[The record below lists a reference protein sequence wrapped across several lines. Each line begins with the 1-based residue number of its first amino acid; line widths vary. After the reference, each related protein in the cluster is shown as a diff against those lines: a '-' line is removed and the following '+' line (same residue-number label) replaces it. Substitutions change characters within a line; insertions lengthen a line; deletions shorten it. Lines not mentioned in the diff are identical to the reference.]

1 MCCSLFCLKKFQE
14 SISVIFTFN
23 KILKNPTFWNTHFQ
37 FHYDIKGAILCV
49 FDHVSPSKMKWK
61 MLSLYFETFL
71 FTRCFGWRI
80 MWRSTPK
87 MATTSC
93 PTLGTSSSVRP
104 SYETWATTRAGQ
116 RTWQPGA
123 WVNPPH
129 SLSMVRFLPP
139 QPLLKKWHLPPPPH
153 THTQIKEEKKW

>member
-1 MCCSLFCLKKFQE
+1 MFVALSEKIPRKYFNDFHIQLNIQE
-14 SISVIFTFN
+14 SNFLKYSFSVS
-23 KILKNPTFWNTHFQ
+23 LW
-37 FHYDIKGAILCV
+37 YKGAILCV

-80 MWRSTPK
+80 TWRSTPK
-87 MATTSC
+87 MATTLC

-139 QPLLKKWHLPPPPH
+139 QQLL
-153 THTQIKEEKKW
+153 